1 MHDYTQRL
9 RRATVGTSI
18 LGWVALACLILNAA
32 FWASLMLDLLRPP
45 SPFSPQALQ
54 AGLAVIAFAAILPL
68 FLSMLIPNSPAGRL
82 LQKQSW
88 ATPGYTAL
96 GVAAIFLV
104 YIAQSWLRI
113 WWQAQPGIAETG
125 QDLVLTITS
134 LIAGVLVP
142 ALCWSVTTP
151 ERWVA
156 AIEQARA
163 VKRLEASMKM
173 EDAAMRAAYA
183 RAVSLLNA
191 DLTNLTINQKREL
204 AGILGGFART
214 QQHAL
219 ASIAASW
226 RDMYGVEATIAT
238 VPDQKL
244 LDQFQ
249 TVAELLTDG
258 ADVMADSADYAG
270 DVRALPT
277 VGDRTNEQR
286 PRPTVAHQ
294 DTETG
299 DRERFRPRT
308 ATVPPRTTGDS
319 RISTANDILDAAQRA
334 LGASVWT
341 RADLE
346 EVLSIQKT
354 KANEYIKAWRQA
366 GEIVDI
372 TNPAYHYQFSEV

>member
-1 MHDYTQRL
+1 MRDTYQTVK
-9 RRATVGTSI
+9 RATVGTSI
-18 LGWVALACLILNAA
+18 LGWVALACLLINGA

-68 FLSMLIPNSPAGRL
+68 FLSMLLPSSPAGRL

-88 ATPGYTAL
+88 ATPGYVAV
-96 GVAAIFLV
+96 GVAAVFLV
-104 YIAQSWLRI
+104 YIAGAWLRL
-113 WWQAQPGIAETG
+113 WWQVQPGIAETG

-151 ERWVA
+151 ERWIA

-183 RAVSLLNA
+183 RGVSLLNA
-191 DLTNLTINQKREL
+191 DLVNLTIAQRREL

-226 RDMYGVEATIAT
+226 KDMYGVEATITT

-244 LDQFQ
+244 LAQYQ
-249 TVAELLTDG
+249 AVAELLTDG

-270 DVRALPT
+270 EVRALAKP
-277 VGDRTNEQR
+277 
-286 PRPTVAHQ
+286 PVAHQ

-308 ATVPPRTTGDS
+308 ATVPPRPTVDS
-319 RISTANDILDAAQRA
+319 GISTANDILDAARRA

-366 GEIVDI
+366 GEILDI
-372 TNPAYHYQFSEV
+372 TNPAYHYQFVEV